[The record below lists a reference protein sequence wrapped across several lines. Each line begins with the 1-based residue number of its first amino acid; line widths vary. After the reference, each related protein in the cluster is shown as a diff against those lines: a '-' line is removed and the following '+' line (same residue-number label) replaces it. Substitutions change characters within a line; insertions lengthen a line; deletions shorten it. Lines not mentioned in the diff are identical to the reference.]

1 MRTLPC
7 AEPGVSGRPR
17 RGRVSS
23 SGRAMFVRDL
33 STVGHRGQ
41 LRDCFAHLPDD
52 NLANLESEK
61 MESLGKV
68 MSLVLTVLSRE
79 AEY

>member
-1 MRTLPC
+1 
-7 AEPGVSGRPR
+7 V
-17 RGRVSS
+17 RGREALTALVSWDGS
-23 SGRAMFVRDL
+23 NEL
-33 STVGHRGQ
+33 
-41 LRDCFAHLPDD
+41 AHLPDD
-52 NLANLESEK
+52 NLANLEPEK